1 MNPAKSEQPDLN
13 QLENQDPL
21 ENISLPKFTNHP
33 IPNGQEQIVADEDP
47 TSKAVAVENESTS
60 CEQQI
65 ERSQDRKPRWLDY
78 VVRWNKRESASRY
91 KRMLVHLCFVIVL
104 LGWWIS
110 GLVLKKTRHKW
121 VVTTIWTWLFLV
133 IIFFRWVPTKYV
145 AEPIGNTYMTL
156 IGNPVMKHTN
166 ERVRL
171 SIGWMMVLGLWLA
184 STFGIAL
191 DRERS
196 SRTDRVRSLVGV
208 IVFQLGFW
216 ALSNNK
222 TLIRWRTVIVG
233 LFLQQLLA
241 LAVLKTKAGF
251 DFFSWIAR
259 AHTDILKQGTKAG
272 GFFFSPQVLAE
283 HWFFVNTLSAAI
295 FFVALVQLLY
305 YFGIMQAVMKK
316 FAWVFHT
323 LMGVSGVVAVLAV
336 SSPFVGQVESFTL
349 VRPFVAHMT
358 PAELHQGMTSGF
370 STIAGSVLTA
380 YVAMGA
386 PAVYLIGASIMSIP
400 ASLAISKLR
409 FPEDGQ
415 PITSGK
421 VTIPEDE
428 RTRHQD
434 RNAMMTFSDG
444 AWLGLRVAGMI
455 LANLLTTLALLYT
468 IDGLLTWIGQFWGLD
483 PNGAHALKL
492 ELILQYILYP
502 VAWLMGT
509 PNQDVMKV
517 ARLLSLKL
525 ISNEFVAYQELSK
538 LRPEMT
544 ERGIL
549 IVTYGLCGFANLG
562 SMGIQIGVLNSLA
575 PSQSKVVSRVA
586 VSALLCGFF
595 CTIQTASI
603 AGMIF

>member
-21 ENISLPKFTNHP
+21 DNISLPKFTNHP

-208 IVFQLGFW
+208 VVFQLGFW

-241 LAVLKTKAGF
+241 LAVLKTKAG
-251 DFFSWIAR
+251 WIAR

-323 LMGVSGVVAVLAV
+323 LMGVSGVVAVLAGLLAV
-336 SSPFVGQVESFTL
+336 CGKLHASST
-349 VRPFVAHMT
+349 
-358 PAELHQGMTSGF
+358 
-370 STIAGSVLTA
+370 GSVLTA